1 MKRQEES
8 EAENQVMVA
17 KLDVDS
23 IDSFSY
29 MVDGI
34 TYSYQKNGEEWV
46 CRDDISLTLDADSI
60 SDMLDNL
67 KKVEAEEA
75 LTDYDDL
82 SDYGLDSPQNSITV
96 TCGETSKTFAIGDYN
111 EMLAEYYLK
120 VDGDDSV
127 YLVDSTLMNAF
138 SREPQS
144 LVKAEEDTEE

>member
-34 TYSYQKNGEEWV
+34 TYSY
-46 CRDDISLTLDADSI
+46 
-60 SDMLDNL
+60 L

>member
-34 TYSYQKNGEEWV
+34 TYSYQKNG
-46 CRDDISLTLDADSI
+46 
-60 SDMLDNL
+60 
-67 KKVEAEEA
+67 EAEEA

>member
-1 MKRQEES
+1 MKQQEES

-34 TYSYQKNGEEWV
+34 TYSYQKNG
-46 CRDDISLTLDADSI
+46 
-60 SDMLDNL
+60 
-67 KKVEAEEA
+67 EAEEA

-127 YLVDSTLMNAF
+127 SLVDSTLLNAF
-138 SREPQS
+138 SRETQS